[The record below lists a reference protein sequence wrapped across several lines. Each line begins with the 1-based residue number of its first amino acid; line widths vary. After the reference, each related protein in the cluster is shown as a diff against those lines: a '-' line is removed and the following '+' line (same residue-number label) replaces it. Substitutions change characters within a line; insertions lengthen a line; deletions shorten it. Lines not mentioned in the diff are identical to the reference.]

1 MSGLV
6 PSDSQDPLEGCWIAC
21 YTTYC
26 LELIYHRDIVIIF
39 CYLLIVLFPIAK
51 VLATFERGVPHSNS

>member
-6 PSDSQDPLEGCWIAC
+6 PSDSQDPLEGCWIA
-21 YTTYC
+21 YY
-26 LELIYHRDIVIIF
+26 RDIVIIF
-39 CYLLIVLFPIAK
+39 CYLLIVLFPIVK